1 MKTIF
6 LFAALLTFPVL
17 SNAADNDSH
26 TEDRKALRAI
36 VADFE
41 TGLNEK
47 KLEKLLVHL
56 DDNAVMTFMTTDVA
70 VGKEAVLAFYDK
82 MFKGP
87 DAPLKD
93 QTTKASIDNGA
104 IFHGNTIVATGRAND
119 VFTLKNG
126 KIYGFNTRWVASAIK
141 KDNTWKVV
149 SVDFSV
155 DPFDNVIID
164 ELKQTV
170 WRNSIIAF
178 IVGLIVA
185 FALGKFRRKT

>member
-1 MKTIF
+1 MKTVL

-17 SNAADNDSH
+17 SYAAENDSH
-26 TEDRKALRAI
+26 AEDRKALRAI

-47 KLEKLLVHL
+47 KLDKLLVHL
-56 DDNAVMTFMTTDVA
+56 DDKAVMTFMTTDVA
-70 VGKEAVLAFYDK
+70 VGKQAVLAFYDK

-93 QTTKASIDNGA
+93 QRTKASIDNQA
-104 IFHGNTIVATGRAND
+104 IFHGNTIVATGRTKD

-126 KIYGFNTRWVASAIK
+126 KIYSFNTRWVASAIK
-141 KDNTWKVV
+141 KNNTWKVV

-155 DPFDNVIID
+155 DPFDNVVIE

-178 IVGLIVA
+178 IAGLIIA
-185 FALGKFRRKT
+185 FALVKFRRKT